1 MSNLFFSHSFEKIL
15 EIVWSPENKLSSDG
29 LDIHVFIPDKNNCG
43 EPDVTQLEEVAF
55 MDANKMIGL
64 KPGINFNNI
73 IRAAFTHADP
83 KSIHKKILT
92 T

>member
-1 MSNLFFSHSFEKIL
+1 M
-15 EIVWSPENKLSSDG
+15 EIVWSPENKLSSDGSG

-64 KPGINFNNI
+64 KPGINFINI
-73 IRAAFTHADP
+73 LRAAFRSQ
-83 KSIHKKILT
+83 KHKKILT